1 MKKTD
6 KPNPITFFRKANEA
20 RQAVVKKS
28 MKKAQDGGPQRQG
41 PLQEKASKMLDARY
55 PSTAAVPI
63 PYAPNEPNE
72 VGYAPRFEG
81 DKSSNS
87 DKETLYRKGD
97 EDKMRNDAAF
107 NYGRYKR
114 GGALKRKK

>member
-1 MKKTD
+1 MKKTN
-6 KPNPITFFRKANEA
+6 KVNPITFFRKANEA

-28 MKKAQDGGPQRQG
+28 LKKAQDGGPQRQG

-114 GGALKRKK
+114 GGAVKRKK